1 MPELTFHIFRLPQ
14 CTYDT
19 RITIALRNLPSFR
32 RTPSFYNVIHEDAIW
47 HWAEEDDDA
56 ISHNPLEDAS
66 LHHPNHPWILPD
78 VARTEEGGE
87 KKTHRRNEA
96 EKNKKL
102 LIVRIFLLQE
112 VAILSL
118 HIMLLR
124 NWAIRS
130 SLFRM
135 MYGRPDWL
143 DNLLEGW

>member
-1 MPELTFHIFRLPQ
+1 MTFHIFRLPQ

-47 HWAEEDDDA
+47 HWAEDDDA

-102 LIVRIFLLQE
+102 LIVRIFFTAGSRYL
-112 VAILSL
+112 I
-118 HIMLLR
+118 
-124 NWAIRS
+124 S
-130 SLFRM
+130 SHNASAQLGHQIFSFPYDVWKARLI
-135 MYGRPDWL
+135 G
-143 DNLLEGW
+143 